1 MKLSDYYK
9 QELQE
14 LRSLG
19 SEFSRKNPGLSS
31 FLSRKGQDP
40 DVERLLEGFS
50 FLAARLRQYFD
61 EELPEV
67 SHSLAQVLWPNY
79 LRPLPSYS
87 ILKFD
92 PPKDGTLERIPRG
105 EEVMAPD
112 TSSGDSYTF
121 RTVYDVDVFPF
132 DVHDVSYYTR
142 GENGIIEIV
151 FQTVSEDISLMK
163 LDVERLRFYVGN
175 HEHLSDNLYL
185 HLLEH
190 TEKMELM
197 VDKNSQPKELGRG
210 LFRPVG
216 FKPEE
221 TVLPYSPNVFPGH
234 IYLQEFFAY
243 REKYRFV
250 ELGGMDVLESFPE
263 DLLENNRTFTLRIV
277 LSEKIKITHK
287 LTREHFQLYCTP
299 IVNLFESEA
308 DPIRLSHQE
317 EYEVRPAGVRGRES
331 EVFSIEHVQ
340 GWDSRTNQYKVY
352 LPFESFAHH
361 KEKVDYYATRVRLSE
376 DGRYARRYIRFV
388 SESSSQSDLFDKGV
402 TVSLDILATN
412 GSAPSGLSVGDI
424 SHTTAHSHV
433 GVSFRNITVP
443 TKSFP
448 PPIQGDLLW
457 RIISNMSLNHLSLED
472 VRTLRGVLEA
482 YDFVAVHDHLQK
494 KQTDSLLEGMEKID
508 HEAKDRI
515 FEGLP
520 VRGIRSHIR
529 LNASKYSTLGEA
541 YLFLNVLNEF
551 LASYAPLN
559 SFHQLEAHIEQK
571 AKFVWPARMGKRVLL

>member
-1 MKLSDYYK
+1 MKLNDYYK

-19 SEFSRKNPGLSS
+19 AEFSRKNPGLSS

-50 FLAARLRQYFD
+50 FLTARLRQYFD

-92 PPKDGTLERIPRG
+92 PPQDGTRERIPRG

-121 RTVYDVDVFPF
+121 RTVYDVELFPF
-132 DVHDVSYYTR
+132 DVQNVSYYAR
-142 GENGIIEIV
+142 GENGIIEIA
-151 FQTVSEDISLMK
+151 FQTVSEDISLKK

-175 HEHLSDNLYL
+175 YEHLSDNLYL

-190 TEKMELM
+190 TEKMELLIG
-197 VDKNSQPKELGRG
+197 KNGQPKELVKGA
-210 LFRPVG
+210 FHPVG

-221 TVLPYSPNVFPGH
+221 TVLPYPENVFSGH

-250 ELGGMDVLESFPE
+250 ELGGMDILQSFPE
-263 DLLENNRTFTLRIV
+263 DLLESNHTFTLRIV
-277 LSEKIKITHK
+277 LSEKIKITQK
-287 LTREHFQLYCTP
+287 LTQEHFQLYCTP
-299 IVNLFESEA
+299 IVNLFEAEA

-317 EYEVRPAGVRGRES
+317 EYEVQPAGLQGRES
-331 EVFSIEHVQ
+331 EVFSIEHVH
-340 GWDSRTNQYKVY
+340 GWDSKTHQYKVY

-361 KEKVDYYATRVRLSE
+361 KENVDYYATRVRLSE
-376 DGRYARRYIRFV
+376 DGRYSRRYIRFV
-388 SESSSQSDLFDKGV
+388 TESSSPSELFGKSV

-412 GSAPSGLSVGDI
+412 GSAPSALSVGDI
-424 SHTTAHSHV
+424 SHATAHSRMRV
-433 GVSFRNITVP
+433 PFRNITVP

-457 RIISNMSLNHLSLED
+457 RIVSNMSLNHLSIED

-494 KQTDSLLEGMEKID
+494 KQTDSLLEGLEKID
-508 HEAKDRI
+508 HETSDRI

-520 VRGIRSHIR
+520 VRGIRSNIQ

-551 LASYAPLN
+551 LASYVPLN
-559 SFHQLEAHIEQK
+559 SFHQLGAHIEQK
-571 AKFVWPARMGKRVLL
+571 AKFIWPARMGKRVLM